1 MDRDTALQ
9 KVKKCLALAGSS
21 NPNEAATAMRQAQ
34 KLMEQFDIS
43 DVDVSLADVKEAAQK
58 ARSSTVSRWE
68 ALLAR
73 VISDA
78 FSCESLIRRGYLPT
92 FIGGAKKGAEFRFVG
107 VGAAAEVASYAFQ
120 VLYRQA
126 HRDRQAHIAA
136 QRKSIK
142 QATKTAR
149 GDAFAMAWVMAV
161 EKLVERFAGS
171 PEKADLLVDYMAKT
185 YPGMGEARTAQR
197 HLNRHV
203 RGDSY
208 AEGARAG
215 KQARLDRAVTSSQTA
230 QQIGH
235 SGD

>member
-9 KVKKCLALAGSS
+9 KIKKCLALAGSS

-58 ARSSTVSRWE
+58 ARSSTVSSWE

-78 FSCESLIRRGYLPT
+78 FSCESFIRRGYLPT

-185 YPGMGEARTAQR
+185 YPGMGEARTAKR

-215 KQARLDRAVTSSQTA
+215 NQARLDRAVTSSQTA